1 MAVLT
6 ETDDLTRVREV
17 LVEVEQKARDLR
29 WANERPWRTESHVWD
44 DDGMIT
50 IDLHDL
56 NAALTKSIIA
66 VITELATD
74 LKSGGIILVTGQ
86 GRHSVGLPVLR
97 QVVVG
102 SLVRLERSHGWRQRD
117 IGPGRVLLVVNEDRV
132 PARYREGTPLWVV
145 AFFVVFLLALGW
157 ALPPSVGVPLV
168 LVALWFGWA
177 IRRADRR
184 ESSPTVSL
192 EE

>member
-1 MAVLT
+1 MRT
-6 ETDDLTRVREV
+6 ETDDLTRVREE
-17 LVEVEQKARDLR
+17 LVEVEQRARDLR
-29 WANERPWRTESHVWD
+29 WAKERPWRTASHVWD

-50 IDLHDL
+50 VDLHDL
-56 NAALTKSIIA
+56 NAALTKVIIA
-66 VITELATD
+66 VIAESARD
-74 LKSGGIILVTGQ
+74 LKSGGIVFVTGQ

-145 AFFVVFLLALGW
+145 VFFGVFLLALGW
-157 ALPPSVGVPLV
+157 ALPPPIGIPLV

-177 IRRADRR
+177 VRRADRR
-184 ESSPTVSL
+184 RSIAPLSL